1 MFIIFF
7 IGLFIDTYKR
17 KTVLHC
23 REEEEME

>member
-7 IGLFIDTYKR
+7 IGPFIDTYEP

>member
-7 IGLFIDTYKR
+7 IGPFIDTYKH

-23 REEEEME
+23 REEEKME